1 MGGGKLWRSRRGAGQ
16 HRRLPRVAKGGHSV
30 AEPLLARNARLTQEA
45 SQQSDADVA
54 FVAVRNNDR
63 DIFPLHLRMAPSCV
77 RPVKPESAQTAHEFT
92 PRHWGKAGHGTPY
105 AGCTIWFR
113 SMPPRTGIGR
123 PSLNRSATQSLK
135 ASRSSL

>member
-63 DIFPLHLRMAPSCV
+63 DVFLPHLRMAPLHTA
-77 RPVKPESAQTAHEFT
+77 RQTRECANCA
-92 PRHWGKAGHGTPY
+92 RV
-105 AGCTIWFR
+105 
-113 SMPPRTGIGR
+113 
-123 PSLNRSATQSLK
+123 RSASPGQGG
-135 ASRSSL
+135 SR